1 MTLSDSA
8 MDDNFGGIEL
18 AVNPLHSNK
27 KSQEEL
33 SKLKLQAKKQDEA
46 QRVLMDRLKTAKKQN
61 QGSQLNKGIG
71 FGETLR
77 RKNGGLGRKKK
88 KKAFDQKVMRS
99 GSNNASDD
107 SDQVSFS
114 SNPLHRKK

>member
-1 MTLSDSA
+1 LEQD
-8 MDDNFGGIEL
+8 GGKQL
-18 AVNPLHSNK
+18 VNPLHSNK

-99 GSNNASDD
+99 SGSTNASDD

>member
-1 MTLSDSA
+1 M
-8 MDDNFGGIEL
+8 
-18 AVNPLHSNK
+18 
-27 KSQEEL
+27 
-33 SKLKLQAKKQDEA
+33 
-46 QRVLMDRLKTAKKQN
+46 
-61 QGSQLNKGIG
+61 G

-99 GSNNASDD
+99 GSTNASDD